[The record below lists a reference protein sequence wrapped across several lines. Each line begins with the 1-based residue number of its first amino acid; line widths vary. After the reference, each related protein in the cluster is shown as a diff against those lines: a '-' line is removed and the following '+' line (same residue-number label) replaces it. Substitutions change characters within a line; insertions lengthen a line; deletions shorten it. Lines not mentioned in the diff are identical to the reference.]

1 LDASLGTRN
10 TLQAN
15 GYVMFEIPD
24 PLHPAIVHFPIV
36 LIFLG
41 TLLSFLTV
49 FTRRGA
55 LPQFA
60 AVILILAAGAAQVA
74 VNTGGDQ
81 ADEVIRR
88 MPDAKPLVL
97 IHAEWGERT
106 RTTAVIAAISAVIAL
121 AFYRLAKFRR
131 VLALITTVAAAGAC
145 YCTYE
150 AAKHGGAMVYHHGV
164 GMQILPNGSG
174 SGAAPASPTPASTPG
189 G

>member
-1 LDASLGTRN
+1 
-10 TLQAN
+10 
-15 GYVMFEIPD
+15 MFEIPE

-41 TLLSFLTV
+41 TLFSMLTI

-81 ADEVIRR
+81 ADEVIQR

-97 IHAEWGERT
+97 VHAEWGERM
-106 RTTAVIAAISAVIAL
+106 RTVAVIAAISAVMAL

-131 VLALITTVAAAGAC
+131 VLAFITTMLAAGAC

-150 AAKHGGAMVYHHGV
+150 AARHGGAMVYHHGV
-164 GMQILPNGSG
+164 GVEVPPNGSG
-174 SGAAPASPTPASTPG
+174 SGVGPGSPTPAPTPG

>member
-1 LDASLGTRN
+1 
-10 TLQAN
+10 
-15 GYVMFEIPD
+15 MFEIPD

-41 TLLSFLTV
+41 TFLSILTI

-60 AVILILAAGAAQVA
+60 AVFLILAAGAAQLA

-81 ADEVIRR
+81 ADEVLRR
-88 MPDAKPLVL
+88 MPDAKPLLFV
-97 IHAEWGERT
+97 HAEWGERM
-106 RTTAVIAAISAVIAL
+106 RTASVIAAVSAVVAL
-121 AFYRLAKFRR
+121 AFYRFSKFRR
-131 VLALITTVAAAGAC
+131 FLALITTIAACWAC
-145 YCTYE
+145 YSVFQ

-164 GMQILPNGSG
+164 GVQILPNGSG
-174 SGAAPASPTPASTPG
+174 AGDGAVSPTPTATPG